1 MIIEE
6 LFREL
11 ELLLS
16 DIAFAGLHNTQPI
29 TLQKLEGLKQ
39 WMVELYMPEGI
50 QRVDLFINSM
60 YAWQAGEVS
69 VEVVSSNLCA
79 LEFYEKTILSQNSS
93 LLLQTV

>member
-16 DIAFAGLHNTQPI
+16 DIAFAGLRNTQPI
-29 TLQKLEGLKQ
+29 ILQKLEGIKQ
-39 WMVELYMPEGI
+39 WMAELNMSEGI
-50 QRVDLFINSM
+50 RRVDVFIDSM

-69 VEVVSSNLCA
+69 LEVVASNLCT
-79 LEFYEKTILSQNSS
+79 LEFYVKTILSQNSS
-93 LLLQTV
+93 LLLRTV